1 MAGWLAAGCW
11 LLRKE
16 AGRQA
21 GCVVSVVVA
30 VVFAGGGRRAARQQ
44 EQHCALLRA
53 PTLLSPVSQASPPR
67 SYVAP
72 RRAAFRQLA
81 LGQPAFYL
89 GAH

>member
-30 VVFAGGGRRAARQQ
+30 VVFAGGGRRAAGGKAART
-44 EQHCALLRA
+44 ALRA
-53 PTLLSPVSQASPPR
+53 ATRAHPPVACLPSKP
-67 SYVAP
+67 
-72 RRAAFRQLA
+72 AA
-81 LGQPAFYL
+81 
-89 GAH
+89 